1 MGLSGNHHP
10 FRPTG
15 PLLALALV
23 AVLVALAWLGMEH
36 VFGVLEWLEI
46 QVEAHFWPA
55 LAAYFVAFVAL
66 ILTTLPV
73 GTLFCLA
80 GGYFFGLGL
89 GASTALLAGTL
100 GGTLTYLLVGALG
113 GRWVRERLS
122 HGRLE
127 PWLKLLERDATWYL
141 ILLRVIPI
149 TPFFVVNA
157 AAGLTRIRPLHFILA
172 SAVGLAPTTIIYAAV
187 GRGLE
192 AVAEAREMAG
202 PKLLLE
208 PGIGLPLLA
217 LAVLLLVAWF
227 LHHRLHR
234 QAAADPDG

>member
-1 MGLSGNHHP
+1 MGLSGNRRA

-15 PLLALALV
+15 PLLALGLV
-23 AVLVALAWLGMEH
+23 VVLVTLAWLGMEH
-36 VFGVLEWLEI
+36 VFGVLEWLES

-55 LAAYFVAFVAL
+55 LAAYFVAFVLL

-89 GASTALLAGTL
+89 GAGTALVAATL
-100 GGTLTYLLVGALG
+100 GATLTYLLVGALG
-113 GRWVRERLS
+113 GQRVREWIS
-122 HGRLE
+122 HGRME
-127 PWLKLLERDATWYL
+127 PWLRLLERDATWYL

-149 TPFFVVNA
+149 TPFFIVNA
-157 AAGLTRIRPLHFILA
+157 AAGLTRIGPLHFILA
-172 SAVGLAPTTIIYAAV
+172 SGLGLVPTTFIYAAV

-192 AVAEAREMAG
+192 AITEAREIAG

-208 PGIGLPLLA
+208 PAIGLPLLA
-217 LAVLLLVAWF
+217 LVGLLVVAWVV
-227 LHHRLHR
+227 HHRLHR
-234 QAAADPDG
+234 QAAGADG